1 MYIARLTETE
11 CVSHSVSD
19 GVCVCVCVPVP
30 GVCVCVCTKLTNP
43 AACTRSVSL
52 ENVLQTWNK
61 CSAHSPRRSTH
72 LVNFFLAMVSEKNSN
87 FSLLHLKFSFLFS
100 FVCFVVVLHVTMML
114 KPQASAYKG
123 DERLGPE
130 ANTRLYLPL
139 SHPRS
144 YIYLPQFS
152 VCVCEEYL
160 LCLVYTFLYLILQR
174 AVSRQSVGERP

>member
-1 MYIARLTETE
+1 MCMRARAG
-11 CVSHSVSD
+11 C
-19 GVCVCVCVPVP
+19 
-30 GVCVCVCTKLTNP
+30 VCVCVCTKLTNP